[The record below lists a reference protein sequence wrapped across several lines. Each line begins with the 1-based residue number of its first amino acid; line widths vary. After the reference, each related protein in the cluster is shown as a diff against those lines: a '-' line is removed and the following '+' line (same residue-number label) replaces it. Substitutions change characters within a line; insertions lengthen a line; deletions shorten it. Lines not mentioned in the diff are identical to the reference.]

1 MQNTKRSYSL
11 LERFGYLLARY
22 LQKESS
28 SYKPISVVSSHRLKD
43 CLLPGDIL
51 LVEGSLRVSVAI
63 KYLTQSTW
71 SHAAIYIGDKIDPE
85 NAPDQK
91 CLIEADMV
99 DGVVA
104 VPLSKYASSNTRIC
118 RPVHL
123 RPEDSVKL
131 IENVVSKLGEQYDMK
146 SAIDLFR
153 YLLPQPPVPVRW
165 RRKMLALGHGDPTR
179 AICSTLIADAFH
191 AIQYPILP
199 DIADHPADAEN
210 TKDATKEIR
219 HIYKTDLFA
228 PRDFDLSPYFRV
240 IKPAL
245 AKDFDYRTFKW
256 VQ

>member
-1 MQNTKRSYSL
+1 MKNTKGSYSL
-11 LERFGYLLARY
+11 LEKISYWLARY
-22 LQKESS
+22 LQKESA

-43 CLLPGDIL
+43 CLRPGDIM

-71 SHAAIYIGDKIDPE
+71 SHAAIYVGDKIDPE
-85 NAPDQK
+85 TAVDQRS
-91 CLIEADMV
+91 LIEADMV
-99 DGVVA
+99 QGVIA

-118 RPVHL
+118 RPVNL
-123 RPEDSVKL
+123 QPDDSIKL
-131 IENVVSKLGEQYDMK
+131 INNVVSKIGEQYDMK

-191 AIQYPILP
+191 DIKYPILP
-199 DIADHPADAEN
+199 DIADRPQDAKD
-210 TKDATKEIR
+210 TGDATKEIR
-219 HIYKTDLFA
+219 HIYQTNLFA

-245 AKDFDYRTFKW
+245 EQDFDYRTFKW
-256 VQ
+256 DQ

>member
-1 MQNTKRSYSL
+1 MQNTQRSYSL
-11 LERFGYLLARY
+11 LERLGYWLARY

-43 CLLPGDIL
+43 CLMPGDIL

-71 SHAAIYIGDKIDPE
+71 SHAAIYVGDKIDPDSATE
-85 NAPDQK
+85 QR

-99 DGVVA
+99 EGVIA

-123 RPEDSVKL
+123 RPEDCVKL
-131 IENVVSKLGEQYDMK
+131 IDNVVSKLGEQYDMK
-146 SAIDLFR
+146 SAIDLLR
-153 YLLPQPPVPVRW
+153 YLLPQPPIPVRW
-165 RRKMLALGHGDPTR
+165 RRNMLALGHGDPTR

-191 AIQYPILP
+191 DIKYPILP
-199 DIADHPADAEN
+199 DIADHPIEAKS
-210 TKDATKEIR
+210 TKDAAKEIR
-219 HIYKTDLFA
+219 HIYQTDLFA

-240 IKPAL
+240 IKPAVE
-245 AKDFDYRTFKW
+245 KDFDYRALKW
-256 VQ
+256 EQ